1 MQNKWSD
8 VSSSF
13 APLSAEIDILL
24 PMDGFNQGPDFVNK
38 AVDLAARELVAV
50 ATPGQGLVLT
60 TAMFFSLVVESN
72 P

>member
-1 MQNKWSD
+1 
-8 VSSSF
+8 
-13 APLSAEIDILL
+13 
-24 PMDGFNQGPDFVNK
+24 MDGFNQGPDFVNK